1 MLAVKTEASLSLTR
15 RVTNRLWS
23 EAISMD
29 KKDSTKFSKR
39 TIGDWLKILVLL
51 LDEAAVLVLVIVVLR
66 FFGIRIPWPIMI
78 VIVLLL
84 GTFVFITH
92 KAVIPTFRW
101 RPVSGSEGM
110 IGAQG
115 IVVVPLT
122 PVGTITVQGEHWRA
136 VSVDDNI
143 EVDET
148 VEIIGLDR
156 LTLKVKRQDDS

>member
-1 MLAVKTEASLSLTR
+1 
-15 RVTNRLWS
+15 
-23 EAISMD
+23 MD
-29 KKDSTKFSKR
+29 KKDTTKLSKR
-39 TIGDWLKILVLL
+39 SIGDWLKVLVLL
-51 LDEAAVLVLVIVVLR
+51 LDEVAVLVLVIVVLR
-66 FFGIRIPWPIMI
+66 FFGIRIPWSVMI

-92 KAVIPTFRW
+92 KAVVPTFRW

-115 IVVVPLT
+115 TVVAPLT
-122 PVGTITVQGEHWRA
+122 PVGTITVQGERWRA
-136 VSVDDNI
+136 VSVGDNI

-156 LTLKVKRQDDS
+156 LTLKVKRKDDSEYS